1 MSSVTIKVLVVDDDP
16 TNVDLLSDLCRVSG
30 YGVVTANSGEMALEV
45 AKKEKPDLIL
55 LDVMMPG
62 MDGYEV
68 LGKVKVD
75 VKLCEIPVILVT
87 AVDEAE
93 GKMRGLGAGAAE
105 FVHKPFRTLELQQ
118 RIKNVIELNQAKRHL
133 RDAEVELMSMR
144 ATDPVTGV
152 GNFQRLAAVLEYEF
166 GRAHRY
172 SRPLS
177 VGVIADESIDAL
189 LSTGGREFADK
200 MLIQIA
206 QTIRDEVRE
215 VDRIFRVDMAEFV
228 VVFPETPGPGA
239 RIAIDRI
246 IKTVAQFEAETGHHP
261 DLFASIASLPNE
273 QFKRGEDLF
282 RAINV
287 GLAEAR
293 KNKTKDPVVVEFQTF
308 S

>member
-1 MSSVTIKVLVVDDDP
+1 
-16 TNVDLLSDLCRVSG
+16 LLHATGYTVRVAADG
-30 YGVVTANSGEMALEV
+30 IAGLELAAAEV
-45 AKKEKPDLIL
+45 FDAIV

-68 LGKVKVD
+68 LAKIKVD
-75 VKLCEIPVILVT
+75 VKLCDIPVILVT

-105 FVHKPFRTLELQQ
+105 FVHKPFRPLELQQ
-118 RIKNVIELNQAKRHL
+118 RMKNVIELHLAKRQL
-133 RDAEVELMSMR
+133 REAEVELISMR

-172 SRPLS
+172 NRPLS
-177 VGVIADESIDAL
+177 VAVIADESIDAL
-189 LSTGGREFADK
+189 LNASGRDFADK
-200 MLIQIA
+200 MLNAIA
-206 QTIRDEVRE
+206 ETIRAEVRE

-228 VVFPETPGPGA
+228 MVFPETPAAGA
-239 RIAIDRI
+239 RVAIDRI
-246 IKTVAQFEAETGHHP
+246 MKTIADSEGETGHHP
-261 DLFASIASLPNE
+261 DLFASIASLPHE

-282 RAINV
+282 RAVNV

-293 KNKTKDPVVVEFQTF
+293 KKKAADPVVVEFQTF
-308 S
+308 Y